1 MSEADYD
8 TWTKEELISRLVQLE
23 KGDKQYPKG
32 KGRARDETI
41 DFANQPR
48 RKIAL
53 KFCYAGWDYGG
64 LAIQKDKT
72 PLPTVEGKL
81 FGALVRARLIDP
93 KGGLEGCGW
102 ERCGRTDRG
111 VSAAGQVI
119 SLWVKSALPQDTLTR
134 GTASALETPAAAPT
148 ADADPADD
156 TLADD
161 FLPGLDM
168 EDIGTLAHPP
178 LKAAPTEEHPFVY
191 MINRHLPDTIR
202 ILAWS
207 PVDEAFSSRYSCTWR
222 HYKYFFSPVGLDV
235 PAMRAACAFL
245 PGTHDFRNL
254 CKIDPTKQL
263 NQFRRDILHADISPV
278 DASNPGGM
286 HVFDL
291 KGSSFLYHMVRNIM
305 GVLLSVGAGLE
316 PPTLLP
322 ALMNAEPG
330 AEALPSGEPLPV
342 VECRPEYM
350 MADALPLTL
359 WDCGYRDGSV
369 TWQPETRD
377 LQSMVYRSLDA
388 MAERALIQTTLQQHF
403 VDAARALNHGPAPS
417 QMVLGRVLP
426 GPQLRAVTPLNHP
439 ILVTEEDLPNDESV
453 SSGNL
458 PIAEGSP
465 NEDTISPTV
474 QIPEQRNVFIPLGGG
489 THRKMMSAKY
499 VPVLQRNRLEHFAVQ
514 NERWR
519 VKARQKGIKIPDHA
533 PEDAEE

>member
-8 TWTKEELISRLVQLE
+8 SWTKEELISRLVQLE
-23 KGDKQYPKG
+23 SHGSSKPSSKG
-32 KGRARDETI
+32 KGRAQAESI
-41 DFANQPR
+41 DWANAPR

-53 KFCYAGWDYGG
+53 KFCYGGWDYGG
-64 LAIQKDKT
+64 LAIQKDRT

-81 FGALVRARLIDP
+81 FGALVGARLVDP

-119 SLWVKSALPQDTLTR
+119 SLWVRSALSQEEL
-134 GTASALETPAAAPT
+134 TPAVPPPIESAPPEPT
-148 ADADPADD
+148 PQSTSADASE
-156 TLADD
+156 DD
-161 FLPGLDM
+161 FLPGLDT

-178 LKAAPTEEHPFVY
+178 AKATPTEEHPFTY
-191 MINRHLPDTIR
+191 MINRHLPDTIK

-207 PVDEAFSSRYSCTWR
+207 PVDASFSSRYSCTWR

-235 PAMRAACAFL
+235 AAMRAACVYL

-263 NQFRRDILHADISPV
+263 DQFRRDILHASISPV
-278 DASNPGGM
+278 DGSNPGGM

-305 GVLLSVGAGLE
+305 GVLLSIGARLE

-322 ALMNAEPG
+322 ALMNVAPGVEPTTG
-330 AEALPSGEPLPV
+330 PPPAEPLPV

-359 WDCGYRDGSV
+359 WDCGYPEGAV
-369 TWQPETRD
+369 NWQPETRD
-377 LQSMVYRSLDA
+377 PHSMVYRALDST
-388 MAERALIQTTLQQHF
+388 AERSLIQTTLWQHF
-403 VDAARALNHGPAPS
+403 VDAGRLLSHGPEPNQTVLSPAASTLAAEDAALSAP
-417 QMVLGRVLP
+417 
-426 GPQLRAVTPLNHP
+426 
-439 ILVTEEDLPNDESV
+439 
-453 SSGNL
+453 
-458 PIAEGSP
+458 
-465 NEDTISPTV
+465 
-474 QIPEQRNVFIPLGGG
+474 RNVFIPLGGG

-499 VPVLQRNRLEHFAVQ
+499 VPVLQRNRLEHFEVQ
-514 NERWR
+514 NARWR
-519 VKARQKGIKIPDHA
+519 EKARQKGLKIPDHA